1 MIPRLLSKSDLEQ
14 TYDALAEAI
23 DAAPE
28 DKRELFLA
36 KLAFT
41 LANLVGDTA
50 RITEA
55 IEAAGRD
62 L

>member
-28 DKRELFLA
+28 GKRELFLA

>member
-1 MIPRLLSKSDLEQ
+1 MIPRLLSKSDLER
-14 TYDALAEAI
+14 TYDTLAEAI

-28 DKRELFLA
+28 GKRELFLA
-36 KLAFT
+36 KLAFA
-41 LANLVGDTA
+41 LANLVGDTT
-50 RITEA
+50 RIDEA

>member
-1 MIPRLLSKSDLEQ
+1 MMPRLLSKSDLEH

-28 DKRELFLA
+28 GKREIFLA
-36 KLAFT
+36 KLAFA
-41 LANLVGDTA
+41 LANLVGDTG
-50 RITEA
+50 RIDEA
-55 IEAAGRD
+55 IAAAGRN